1 MKQISLFTAALLL
14 VLPATSA
21 EACMNCV
28 NSVTDAQ
35 TPFLNALTGVFF
47 GWLCLLLIFNRPLAK
62 GTRRFLYFGV
72 PVFVLGFLL
81 IIPLGVGLV
90 VLFCWIIYLLYR
102 ILQVLIRKEATI
114 RQNLVPFGL
123 NTVALTLSMVL
134 IFVTTTQA
142 NSTPGLIQ
150 SLGHVSPFYPGTV
163 HNLMS
168 RLIQRG
174 PGVVAPLSES
184 LEQNLES
191 KQVNPLL
198 ATRIAYCLSQ
208 IGDPRAEAVLKQVV
222 EEHINLNDNEN
233 TKWEAAVC
241 SLYAECAGSRAAP
254 VLQKLLNDSEEQ
266 PTAPLSFIP
275 LCALVRTGDLT
286 AVHTVLNQVEV
297 LQHQLEDPFTN
308 RGSAAMIRLT
318 LQALAE
324 GQNRDDLK
332 ASPIYHRMLLG
343 LRPDHHTQT
352 GIVWN
357 QQWNGELDIPALKDH
372 WSQILNQQWVIEQQ
386 AAQGNPLNIIAEDDL
401 PLEARKPD

>member
-1 MKQISLFTAALLL
+1 M
-14 VLPATSA
+14 
-21 EACMNCV
+21 
-28 NSVTDAQ
+28 
-35 TPFLNALTGVFF
+35 
-47 GWLCLLLIFNRPLAK
+47 
-62 GTRRFLYFGV
+62 
-72 PVFVLGFLL
+72 
-81 IIPLGVGLV
+81 
-90 VLFCWIIYLLYR
+90 
-102 ILQVLIRKEATI
+102 
-114 RQNLVPFGL
+114 
-123 NTVALTLSMVL
+123 ALTLSMVL

-174 PGVVAPLSES
+174 PDVVAPLSES

-208 IGDPRAEAVLKQVV
+208 IGGPRAEAVLKQVV

-241 SLYAECAGSRAAP
+241 CLYAECAGSRAAP
-254 VLQKLLNDSEEQ
+254 VLQKLLKDSEEQ

-275 LCALVRTGDLT
+275 LCALVRTGNLT
-286 AVHTVLNQVEV
+286 AVHTVLNHVEV

-357 QQWNGELDIPALKDH
+357 QQWDWERDIPALKNH
-372 WSQILNQQWVIEQQ
+372 WSQIL
-386 AAQGNPLNIIAEDDL
+386 
-401 PLEARKPD
+401 K